1 MVGILQFHPKITPER
16 ISKGQKSKKFPWG
29 GDNVICIL
37 HSKAQVLG
45 QVLERRFWVSRK
57 GGTAEGGWGHLQG
70 AVHMAGVQ
78 VLGLAVKAIWLV
90 LGGPFL
96 TLAA

>member
-1 MVGILQFHPKITPER
+1 MSYAYCTAKIVCCT
-16 ISKGQKSKKFPWG
+16 
-29 GDNVICIL
+29 
-37 HSKAQVLG
+37 
-45 QVLERRFWVSRK
+45 LECRFWVSRK